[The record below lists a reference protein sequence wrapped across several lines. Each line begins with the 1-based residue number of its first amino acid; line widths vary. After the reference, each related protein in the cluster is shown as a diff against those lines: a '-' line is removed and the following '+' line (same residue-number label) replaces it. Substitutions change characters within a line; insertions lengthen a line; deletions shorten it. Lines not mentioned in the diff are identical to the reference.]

1 MSELK
6 VLLVDDEEELVFTLA
21 ERLKIRGLEV
31 HAVTDGAA
39 ALDAV
44 AHEHFDVVLLDV
56 KMPGLGGLEVMKRIR
71 RHDPVVQVL
80 LITGHMSAEDGA
92 EGMSAG
98 AYDYVMKPI
107 NINDL
112 LAKLRAAAE
121 LARNIAARPST
132 AGLKP

>member
-1 MSELK
+1 MDDFK

-21 ERLKIRGLEV
+21 ERLKIRGLDAR
-31 HAVTDGAA
+31 AVTDGAS
-39 ALDAV
+39 ALDAI
-44 AHEHFDVVLLDV
+44 ARESFDVVLLDV

-71 RHDPVVQVL
+71 NHSPAVQVL
-80 LITGHMSAEDGA
+80 LITGHMSAEEGA

-112 LAKLRAAAE
+112 LAKLRAAAA
-121 LARNIAARPST
+121 LARAIHDRPST
-132 AGLKP
+132 TGLKP